1 MLDFFN
7 PEYDF
12 QESLK
17 LSKNK
22 KFPENLKKE
31 MLASFT
37 KKEAAAVF
45 FNEPLLRYQ
54 NKCEKFFY

>member
-1 MLDFFN
+1 MLDIYN
-7 PEYDF
+7 PEYNF
-12 QESLK
+12 QERLK

-37 KKEAAAVF
+37 KKEAAPVLF
-45 FNEPLLRYQ
+45 
-54 NKCEKFFY
+54 